1 MCNSV
6 LRYNWFETNLASFMG
21 KYPLPA
27 YYDGEDLLAF
37 IRQYKGEYMS
47 DFTELLINGPIR
59 GYSDSIYQRIAEQKD
74 CIDAAFDTVIEIL
87 ESVNNSQYSNA
98 ENKIDQLLKD
108 VESDF

>member
-37 IRQYKGEYMS
+37 VRQYKGKYMS

-74 CIDAAFDTVIEIL
+74 CIDAAFDTVI
-87 ESVNNSQYSNA
+87 
-98 ENKIDQLLKD
+98 
-108 VESDF
+108 

>member
-37 IRQYKGEYMS
+37 VRQYKGKYMS
-47 DFTELLINGPIR
+47 DFTELLISDCRSSPIHQDR
-59 GYSDSIYQRIAEQKD
+59 YDENIE
-74 CIDAAFDTVIEIL
+74 AFH
-87 ESVNNSQYSNA
+87 
-98 ENKIDQLLKD
+98 LLFL
-108 VESDF
+108 DFLS